1 MASRRRCKSRV
12 TADAAAA
19 ILNNWDSSCSEQS
32 DSDLDSDFDVGKW
45 DCNSSSDWELT
56 ITSTREVVATTNAA
70 TGRSLGRTAGGSTS
84 RVTTRPKR
92 SDGAGSKQ
100 KNAKRIKKTSASNPT
115 SNTTTNTVIHSDD
128 VDSEDAVY
136 RLHKS
141 FFYNTVQINFLVVSD
156 VEFCAEQDAL
166 WILFLGQLFKKV

>member
-45 DCNSSSDWELT
+45 DCSSSSSDCEST
-56 ITSTREVVATTNAA
+56 ITSTRGVVATTSAA
-70 TGRSLGRTAGGSTS
+70 TGGSVGRTASGSTS

-92 SDGAGSKQ
+92 SAGAGSKQ

-115 SNTTTNTVIHSDD
+115 TSNITTNTDIHSDD
-128 VDSEDAVY
+128 VDSDDAFK
-136 RLHKS
+136 HKK
-141 FFYNTVQINFLVVSD
+141 N
-156 VEFCAEQDAL
+156 
-166 WILFLGQLFKKV
+166 

>member
-1 MASRRRCKSRV
+1 MEKNYFIVNWTNFATNIISQIIILTNQRSLFQRKKINVHILFSRPCVLVMASRRRCKSRV

-19 ILNNWDSSCSEQS
+19 ILNNWDSSCSELS

-100 KNAKRIKKTSASNPT
+100 KNAKRIKKN
-115 SNTTTNTVIHSDD
+115 I
-128 VDSEDAVY
+128 
-136 RLHKS
+136 
-141 FFYNTVQINFLVVSD
+141 
-156 VEFCAEQDAL
+156 C
-166 WILFLGQLFKKV
+166 

>member
-45 DCNSSSDWELT
+45 DCSSSDCEST
-56 ITSTREVVATTNAA
+56 ITSTRGVVATTSAA
-70 TGRSLGRTAGGSTS
+70 TGRSVGRTASGSTS

-92 SDGAGSKQ
+92 SAGAGSKQ
-100 KNAKRIKKTSASNPT
+100 KNAKK
-115 SNTTTNTVIHSDD
+115 
-128 VDSEDAVY
+128 
-136 RLHKS
+136 
-141 FFYNTVQINFLVVSD
+141 
-156 VEFCAEQDAL
+156 
-166 WILFLGQLFKKV
+166 

>member
-45 DCNSSSDWELT
+45 DCSSSSSDCEST
-56 ITSTREVVATTNAA
+56 ITSTRGVVATTSAA
-70 TGRSLGRTAGGSTS
+70 TGRSVGRTASGSTS

-92 SDGAGSKQ
+92 SAGAGSKQ
-100 KNAKRIKKTSASNPT
+100 KMQK
-115 SNTTTNTVIHSDD
+115 
-128 VDSEDAVY
+128 E
-136 RLHKS
+136 
-141 FFYNTVQINFLVVSD
+141 
-156 VEFCAEQDAL
+156 
-166 WILFLGQLFKKV
+166 